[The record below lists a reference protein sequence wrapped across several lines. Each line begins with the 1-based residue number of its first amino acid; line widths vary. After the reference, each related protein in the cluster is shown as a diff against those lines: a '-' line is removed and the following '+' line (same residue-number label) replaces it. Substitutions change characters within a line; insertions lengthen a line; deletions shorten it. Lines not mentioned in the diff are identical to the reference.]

1 MDVGK
6 GLYACVF
13 KQLCHTVCVCLCV
26 CHCLAAELM
35 FSMSPSVQEIKQGPE
50 LRVSCLIRLG

>member
-13 KQLCHTVCVCLCV
+13 KQLCHTVCVCV